1 MMDSFVKELYD
12 DAWNQIRF
20 AQRKIDEARR
30 TLRYAG
36 TPLDDPS
43 LTLTAEALS
52 KLTEA
57 NRAVVKLELEIDKK
71 EEAKK

>member
-1 MMDSFVKELYD
+1 MMDRFVKELYD
-12 DAWNQIRF
+12 DAWNKIRF

-30 TLRYAG
+30 TLRDAG
-36 TPLDDPS
+36 APWDDPS
-43 LTLTAEALS
+43 LTRTAEALS

-57 NRAVVKLELEIDKK
+57 NRAVVNLMLAKK

>member
-36 TPLDDPS
+36 APLDDPS

-57 NRAVVKLELEIDKK
+57 NRAVVNLKIAKK

>member
-12 DAWNQIRF
+12 DAWSQIRF
-20 AQRKIDEARR
+20 AHRKIDEARR
-30 TLRYAG
+30 TLRDAG
-36 TPLDDPS
+36 APLDDPS

-57 NRAVVKLELEIDKK
+57 NRAVVNLKLAKK

>member
-30 TLRYAG
+30 TLRDAG
-36 TPLDDPS
+36 APMDDPS

-57 NRAVVKLELEIDKK
+57 NRAVVNLKLAKK